1 MKICS
6 VSQMRASDS
15 IASEKYGIPSIVLM
29 ENAARACVSEIIG
42 FNSFVV
48 LCGKGNNAGDGLA
61 IARHLINA
69 GKSVKIY
76 LLFGNTFSGD
86 ARTNFEIL
94 KNMSVQ
100 FSDLADGNLENDVKM
115 CDCVVDAVFGTGLR
129 GEIAEDILGVFD
141 TVNNFA
147 KYVLAVD
154 VPSGI
159 DADNGKVFKNAVK
172 ANKTVTFAAYKRGL
186 LLFPAA
192 DFAGEI
198 KTADISIPKEVFDSV
213 KADVADREKIKSLMP
228 RRQKNS
234 HKGDYGKVLIIGGS
248 EGMAGA
254 VCLAAKAAFM
264 AGAGLVTVC
273 VPKEINDIVQK
284 NVVEAMTISLDF
296 EGEHT
301 RIIEKINDFD
311 VVLFGNGIGR
321 KPFIAGFLENVLAV
335 ARVPVIIDADGL
347 FALAQKPEL
356 LKLCGE
362 NTVLTPH
369 LVEMARLLGISAK
382 DVEDARMDIA
392 YDFAE
397 ENGLTLVLKGNHT
410 IITAPDGSQSVNI
423 NGNSGMATAGS
434 GDVLAGILAGFMP
447 VCKNT
452 FDCSVLSVYVHGA
465 AGDFAA
471 KTVGETSLIAGNIV
485 SAISHILPVEIP
497 KKI

>member
-100 FSDLADGNLENDVKM
+100 FSGLADGNLENDVKM

-228 RRQKNS
+228 
-234 HKGDYGKVLIIGGS
+234 
-248 EGMAGA
+248 
-254 VCLAAKAAFM
+254 
-264 AGAGLVTVC
+264 
-273 VPKEINDIVQK
+273 
-284 NVVEAMTISLDF
+284 
-296 EGEHT
+296 
-301 RIIEKINDFD
+301 
-311 VVLFGNGIGR
+311 
-321 KPFIAGFLENVLAV
+321 
-335 ARVPVIIDADGL
+335 
-347 FALAQKPEL
+347 
-356 LKLCGE
+356 
-362 NTVLTPH
+362 
-369 LVEMARLLGISAK
+369 
-382 DVEDARMDIA
+382 
-392 YDFAE
+392 
-397 ENGLTLVLKGNHT
+397 
-410 IITAPDGSQSVNI
+410 
-423 NGNSGMATAGS
+423 
-434 GDVLAGILAGFMP
+434 
-447 VCKNT
+447 
-452 FDCSVLSVYVHGA
+452 
-465 AGDFAA
+465 
-471 KTVGETSLIAGNIV
+471 
-485 SAISHILPVEIP
+485 
-497 KKI
+497 